1 MKFTELR
8 QQFNKKPL
16 FDVRDVL
23 NLEKDFHRQRL
34 YDWQKKDLITKIT
47 HNFYVFSDK
56 ELSEEDLYFIANKIY
71 SPSYI
76 SLEGVLY
83 HYNLIPET
91 VYQVTSVTTRK
102 TRSLSSEIGDF
113 SYRHVKSNL
122 FFGYKNI
129 QKDNFTYQL
138 AEPEKA
144 ILDLLYLRSDI
155 KNKKQLKNLRIKK
168 DEFLEKID
176 QDRIREYLKRFSSN
190 TLKNKTEDLLELINK
205 ND

>member
-47 HNFYVFSDK
+47 HNFYVFNDK

-129 QKDNFTYQL
+129 KKDNFTYQL

>member
-47 HNFYVFSDK
+47 HNFYVFNDK

-129 QKDNFTYQL
+129 KKDNFTYQL

-190 TLKNKTEDLLELINK
+190 TLKKKTEDLLELINK

>member
-122 FFGYKNI
+122 IFG
-129 QKDNFTYQL
+129 
-138 AEPEKA
+138 
-144 ILDLLYLRSDI
+144 
-155 KNKKQLKNLRIKK
+155 
-168 DEFLEKID
+168 
-176 QDRIREYLKRFSSN
+176 
-190 TLKNKTEDLLELINK
+190 
-205 ND
+205 